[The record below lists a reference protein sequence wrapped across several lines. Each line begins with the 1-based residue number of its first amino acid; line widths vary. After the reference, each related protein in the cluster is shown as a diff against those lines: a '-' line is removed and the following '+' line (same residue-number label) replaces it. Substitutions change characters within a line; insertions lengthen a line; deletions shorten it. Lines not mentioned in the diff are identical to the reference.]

1 MGGADFSGHTRCL
14 ITLENNHVERL
25 FRCVCCYICAGRRL
39 SSRNQTN
46 SRKKKNADPGEVQI
60 ISIKNVTHGFSKK
73 FFSSPNLI
81 SEAFFFINYL
91 SESCLSLI
99 LPHYR
104 KEQNPTSGEFFF
116 KDMWVTFLSTFL
128 CQ

>member
-1 MGGADFSGHTRCL
+1 MFVATFVQEGDCQAEIKL
-14 ITLENNHVERL
+14 I
-25 FRCVCCYICAGRRL
+25 AG
-39 SSRNQTN
+39 
-46 SRKKKNADPGEVQI
+46 KKNADPGEVQI

-81 SEAFFFINYL
+81 GEAFFFINYL